1 MYYQHKMKIGRF
13 IMGIRPRIFIS
24 PSKYVQGAG
33 AIDEIGLHV
42 APLGKSAL
50 VLGGKSGLG
59 VTRAGRERS
68 FAEHGITQREESF
81 NGESS
86 DSEVARLT
94 LLAKSSGCDVIVAC
108 GGGKAIDTVKAVAAS
123 LGAPMVIVPTVA
135 SNDSPCSSLSVI
147 YNDDGTFNRILPLGR
162 NPDLV
167 LVDTAIIANA
177 PVRQL
182 VSGMGDALATWY
194 EAVAGNASGA
204 LNVPGGSISPTAM
217 ALAKLC
223 RDTLF
228 TYGVA
233 AITACENH
241 VVTPALENVVEAN
254 TLLSGLGFESGAVAL
269 AHALSEGL
277 NDIPSMHGYSHGEK
291 VGFCLLVQLVLDG
304 HPHEEFLE
312 VLRFCKSVG
321 LPTTLADL
329 GSADIDSDTLRRAA
343 ATAAEPGRPS
353 NNLPFAISAESIY
366 GAIVAADAFGRGV

>member
-1 MYYQHKMKIGRF
+1 MEF
-13 IMGIRPRIFIS
+13 RPRIFIS

-33 AIDEIGLHV
+33 AIDGIGFHI

-50 VLGGKSGLG
+50 VLGGKSGLSA
-59 VTRAGRERS
+59 TRAGREKS
-68 FAEHGITQREESF
+68 FKEHGITQREELF
-81 NGESS
+81 TGESS
-86 DSEVARLT
+86 DKEITRLT
-94 LLAKSSGCDVIVAC
+94 EIAKSSGCDVIVAS
-108 GGGKAIDTVKAVAAS
+108 GGGKAIDTVKAVAAN
-123 LGAPMVIVPTVA
+123 LRAPMVIIPTVA
-135 SNDSPCSSLSVI
+135 SNDSPCSSLSVV
-147 YNDDGTFNRILPLGR
+147 YNDDGMFNRILPLGR
-162 NPDLV
+162 NPDIV
-167 LVDTAIIANA
+167 LVDTQIIANA

-194 EAVAGNASGA
+194 EAVAGNASGS

-217 ALAKLC
+217 TLAKLC

-241 VVTPALENVVEAN
+241 VVTPALDNVVEAN

-277 NDIPSMHGYSHGEK
+277 NDIPSMHGFSHGEK

-304 HPHEEFLE
+304 HPHDEFLE

-321 LPTTLADL
+321 LPTTLANL
-329 GSADIDSDTLRRAA
+329 GSANIDDSEIRKAA

-353 NNLPFAISAESIY
+353 NNLPFAITADSIY
-366 GAIVAADAFGRGV
+366 GAIIAADAFGKAEK